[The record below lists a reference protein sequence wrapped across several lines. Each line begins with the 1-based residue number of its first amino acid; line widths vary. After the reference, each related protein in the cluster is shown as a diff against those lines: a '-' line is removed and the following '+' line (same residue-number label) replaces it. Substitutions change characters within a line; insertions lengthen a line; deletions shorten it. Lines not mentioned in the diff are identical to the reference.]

1 MKYYNYVKI
10 KSFYISKWFYEWYSW
25 YVVEQNE
32 DKYKIYVQYH
42 PEIDFEHFISWW
54 IPESSL
60 ELIK

>member
-1 MKYYNYVKI
+1 MKYYNYVKVT
-10 KSFYISKWFYEWYSW
+10 SWFYEWYSW

-32 DKYKIYVQYH
+32 DKYKLYIQYH
-42 PEIDFEHFISWW
+42 PEINFEYFTSWW